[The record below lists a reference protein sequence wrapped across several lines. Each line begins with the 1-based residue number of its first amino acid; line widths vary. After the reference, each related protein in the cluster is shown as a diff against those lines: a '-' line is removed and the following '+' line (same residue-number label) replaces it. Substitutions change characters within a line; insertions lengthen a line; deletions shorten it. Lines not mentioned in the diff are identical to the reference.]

1 MPGREHA
8 ERLWNNIVEL
18 GARRLAALGVIGLT
32 VFLAVGLGAYYLSR
46 PAQETLYTGLSRD
59 DVGRIGSVLKD
70 ANIPFDVS
78 SDGAAVLVPYGQT
91 AQARMLLAEK
101 GLPQSSKSGYELF
114 NDLGSLGLTSFMQE
128 VTRVRALEGEIAR
141 TIQTMKGVKAA
152 RVHIVLPDRGSFRR
166 EQQPASASVV
176 VRTEPADDAS
186 GAQAIRHLVASA
198 IPGMQ
203 PDRVTVIGTDGTLLL
218 SGDDVTNASTGKMA
232 SLEKVV
238 NREIQDN
245 IRRTLTPY
253 LGVGNFEVSVAA
265 RLNTDKTST
274 NETIY
279 NPDQRVERSVRA
291 TRESENAQN
300 RSAQPPTTAQQNIPG
315 QQRTSSN
322 GNDTSS
328 TESQKREDLT
338 NYEISQ
344 KTIQTVSDG
353 YGIKSMSV
361 AVLVNKSRL
370 ETLAGPNAGT
380 KGVDQ
385 QVTEIEQLVASA
397 AGFNKDRGDHVKVA
411 AVGFV
416 NDGAALEP
424 VPPLSISEVLMRQSA
439 TLINAATIL
448 VVAGLLIWFGLRPA
462 LRAILEVPG
471 AAQEETAALAGEGG
485 VPALPGAEGMTG
497 AIGAAA
503 AAGLIEAG
511 GNAAALAEGGALPG
525 QLAPPVMASLI
536 DDLTNRMHASPQKK
550 LEQMIEFDE
559 EQAANILKRWLMREE
574 AA

>member
-1 MPGREHA
+1 MSGREQA
-8 ERLWNNIVEL
+8 ERLWNNIIEL
-18 GARRLAALGVIGLT
+18 GARRLAALGIIGLT

-46 PAQETLYTGLSRD
+46 PAQETLYGGLSRD

-78 SDGAAVLVPYGQT
+78 TDGTAVLVPYGHT

-166 EQQPASASVV
+166 EQQPPSASVV
-176 VRTEPADDAS
+176 VRTEPADDGS

-198 IPGMQ
+198 IPGMK
-203 PDRVTVIGTDGTLLL
+203 PERVTVIGTDGTLLL
-218 SGDDVTNASTGKMA
+218 SGDDVGNAPTGKMA
-232 SLEKVV
+232 NLEKLV

-274 NETIY
+274 NETIF
-279 NPDQRVERSVRA
+279 NPDQRVERSVKA
-291 TRESENAQN
+291 TRETENSQN
-300 RSAQPPTTAQQNIPG
+300 RSSQRPTTAQQNLPD
-315 QQRTSSN
+315 QRTRSD

-328 TESQKREDLT
+328 SETQKREDLT
-338 NYEISQ
+338 NYEISS

-353 YGIKSMSV
+353 YGIKQISV

-370 ETLAGPNAGT
+370 SSLAGPNAPPAAI
-380 KGVDQ
+380 DQ
-385 QVTEIEQLVASA
+385 QIGEIEQLVASA
-397 AGFNKDRGDHVKVA
+397 AGFSKERGDHVKVA

-416 NDGAALEP
+416 NDGAPLEP
-424 VPPLSISEVLMRQSA
+424 VPPLSLTEVLMRQSA

-448 VVAGLLIWFGLRPA
+448 VVASLLIWFGLRPA
-462 LRAILEVPG
+462 LRAILEVP
-471 AAQEETAALAGEGG
+471 AAEQEIAALAAEGAAG
-485 VPALPGAEGMTG
+485 AVPALPGAEAGS
-497 AIGAAA
+497 A
-503 AAGLIEAG
+503 AAGLLEG
-511 GNAAALAEGGALPG
+511 SPEAAALAAAGGTPG
-525 QLAPPVMASLI
+525 PAQLGPPVMASLI
-536 DDLTNRMHASPQKK
+536 DDLTNRMNSSPQKK

-574 AA
+574 PA

>member
-1 MPGREHA
+1 MSGREHA
-8 ERLWNNIVEL
+8 ERLWSNIVEL
-18 GARRLAALGVIGLT
+18 GTRRLAALGVIGLT

-46 PAQETLYTGLSRD
+46 PAQETLYTGLNRED
-59 DVGRIGSVLKD
+59 IGRIGAVLKD
-70 ANIPFDVS
+70 ANVPFDVS
-78 SDGAAVLVPYGQT
+78 SDGTAVLVAYGHT

-141 TIQTMKGVKAA
+141 TIQTMKGVRAA

-166 EQQPASASVV
+166 EQQPPSASVV

-198 IPGMQ
+198 IPGMK
-203 PDRVTVIGTDGTLLL
+203 PERVTVIGTDGTLLL
-218 SGDDVTNASTGKMA
+218 SGDDGANAPTGKMA
-232 SLEKVV
+232 SLEKLV

-253 LGVGNFEVSVAA
+253 LGIGNFEISVAA

-274 NETIY
+274 NETIF

-291 TRESENAQN
+291 VRETENAQN
-300 RSAQPPTTAQQNIPG
+300 RAAQRPTSAQQNLPD
-315 QQRTSSN
+315 QRTRSD

-328 TESQKREDLT
+328 SESQKREDLT
-338 NYEISQ
+338 NYEISS

-353 YGIKSMSV
+353 YGIKHISV
-361 AVLVNKSRL
+361 AVLVNRSRL
-370 ETLAGPNAGT
+370 AALAGPDAKGAGID
-380 KGVDQ
+380 GQ
-385 QVTEIEQLVASA
+385 IAEIEQLVGSA
-397 AGFNKDRGDHVKVA
+397 AGFSKERGDHVKVA

-416 NDGAALEP
+416 NDGQPLEP
-424 VPPLSISEVLMRQSA
+424 VPPLSLSEVLMRQSA

-462 LRAILEVPG
+462 LRAILDVPG
-471 AAQEETAALAGEGG
+471 AEQEETAQLAG
-485 VPALPGAEGMTG
+485 PAAALTAGAEGAPALEGPAG
-497 AIGAAA
+497 AAAAAAA
-503 AAGLIEAG
+503 AAGL
-511 GNAAALAEGGALPG
+511 LPG
-525 QLAPPVMASLI
+525 ASGAPGTPAVGTPVMASLI
-536 DDLTNRMHASPQKK
+536 DDLTDRMNRSPQKK

-559 EQAANILKRWLMREE
+559 EQAATILKRWLMREE
-574 AA
+574 PA